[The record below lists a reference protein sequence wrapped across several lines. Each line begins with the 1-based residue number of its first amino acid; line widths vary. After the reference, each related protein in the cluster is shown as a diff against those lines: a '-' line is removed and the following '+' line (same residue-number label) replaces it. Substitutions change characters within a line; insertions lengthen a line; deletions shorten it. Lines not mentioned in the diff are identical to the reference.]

1 MNPYLKN
8 QIETST
14 PEQILI
20 LLYDG
25 AIKNLMQSK
34 IFIEKKDIEN
44 SHNCLIKAQKIIQ
57 ELQNSLN
64 KDINT
69 ELYENLS
76 GLYSYYIKRLIEA
89 NIKKDINPIDEV
101 IEHLKGLRDTWKK
114 AILENNKVKAES
126 YKYYNDDNEDS
137 YYNS

>member
-34 IFIEKKDIEN
+34 IFIEKKEIEN

-114 AILENNKVKAES
+114 AILENNKVKAET
-126 YKYYNDDNEDS
+126 YNYNDDNEDS